1 MARGDYIDGGHR
13 HVVSGKEERGIFS
26 NPIAVLG
33 SLSDC
38 RWHRYRADDLHAN
51 HQRDAS
57 EQEIDQ
63 ELARRVG
70 ISRQAVIAIESGKYS
85 PSLEL
90 AFRLAL
96 VFDKPIG
103 EVFTCKSSGRETAEA
118 ESGTEN
124 K

>member
-1 MARGDYIDGGHR
+1 MSYQEKKSVAFFLTQLLFLAAYLIAA
-13 HVVSGKEERGIFS
+13 GIG
-26 NPIAVLG
+26 IALMIGMQIIFHFGLG
-33 SLSDC
+33 VGTAF
-38 RWHRYRADDLHAN
+38 R
-51 HQRDAS
+51 QRDAS